1 MADQSSVF
9 KADILKGKVAL
20 ITGGATGINF
30 GITKQ
35 LGTHGAKI
43 AIMGRREQVLKSSC
57 EQLTQLGVECMWVQG
72 DVREYKD
79 CEKAVQQVVDKWGK
93 LDILVNGAAGNFLA
107 PAAKL
112 SSNGFKTVLMIDTV
126 GTFNMSRAAYSTL
139 ARPQL
144 ASTAPAVILNVTA
157 SLHRPATPMQIHASA
172 AKAGVDSMTR
182 TLALEW
188 GSAGIRVVGVS
199 PGPIAATE
207 GMSKLGGPDPTA
219 VLQQVP
225 LGRSGSVEDVARAA
239 LFLVSDAA
247 TWVTGTTIDVDGGW
261 VVNRAGFSAK
271 L

>member
-1 MADQSSVF
+1 MSS
-9 KADILKGKVAL
+9 ARGCRGEYRSAIILSSLTQCPIFQGRARVQRLRKGRATSRGQVGKVSDCLPFVLAL
-20 ITGGATGINF
+20 ART
-30 GITKQ
+30 
-35 LGTHGAKI
+35 
-43 AIMGRREQVLKSSC
+43 
-57 EQLTQLGVECMWVQG
+57 LTRVTSF
-72 DVREYKD
+72 R
-79 CEKAVQQVVDKWGK
+79 

-107 PAAKL
+107 PASKL

-126 GTFNMSRAAYSTL
+126 GTFNMSRAAYSAL
-139 ARPQL
+139 ARPHL

-188 GSAGIRVVGVS
+188 GPSGIRVVGVS

-225 LGRSGSVEDVARAA
+225 LGRAGSVDDVARAA

-247 TWVTGTTIDVDGGW
+247 NWVTGTTIDVDGGW
-261 VVNRAGFSAK
+261 VVNRTGFTAK